1 MEDLETWLERVYQ
14 ADGERKTLDTLYD
27 EWSKD
32 YDQQLWASGNPYIAI
47 ATGLVGR
54 HVHDYDAKI
63 LDAGC
68 GTGNMAQVLHQMGY
82 RNIEGLDPSAGMLAV
97 AQRKEVYQQLHQL
110 YLDARVDLS
119 DDSFDAVVAA
129 GVLTHGHAP
138 PESLDGILKLTQPG
152 GTIIFSLSAIAY
164 EELGFKQKID
174 TLEESGQWQKLDQSL
189 LFRTY
194 PFSEKEA
201 HLRHWVLAYRKS
213 G

>member
-14 ADGERKTLDTLYD
+14 AGGERKTLDTLYD

-47 ATGLVGR
+47 ATGLIGR

-110 YLDARVDLS
+110 YLDARVDLA

-138 PESLDGILKLTQPG
+138 PESLDGILKLTRPG
-152 GTIIFSLSAIAY
+152 GVIIFSLSAIAY
-164 EELGFKQKID
+164 EELGFKEKID